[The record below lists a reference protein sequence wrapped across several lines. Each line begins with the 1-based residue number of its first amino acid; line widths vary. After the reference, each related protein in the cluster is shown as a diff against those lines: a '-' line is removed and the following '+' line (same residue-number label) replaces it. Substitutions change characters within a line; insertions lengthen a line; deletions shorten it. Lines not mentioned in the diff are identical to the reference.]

1 MRGSVQGYVL
11 DYSVQ
16 AGVGVITAD
25 DGNRYEFAGT
35 EWRDGSFPLRGSRV
49 DFDVRDGVAV
59 AVYNNPLPVG
69 ASTEPFEI
77 PPPAFT
83 PFMAQVQYHPPSGK
97 NRTAAAILA
106 ILLGGIGVHKFYL
119 GSWGWGLV
127 YFVFSWT
134 FIPAA
139 IGIIEGIR
147 YLVLSD
153 EAFEFKA
160 LAGRSAFGSIW

>member
-35 EWRDGSFPLRGSRV
+35 EWRDSSFPLRGSRV

-59 AVYNNPLPVG
+59 AVYNNPLPIGVEV
-69 ASTEPFEI
+69 EPDYQ
-77 PPPAFT
+77 PPPTFT
-83 PFMAQVQYHPPSGK
+83 PFMAPTQSHAHSGK
-97 NRTAAAILA
+97 NRFAAAILA
-106 ILLGGIGVHKFYL
+106 ILLGGVGIHKFYL
-119 GSWGWGLV
+119 GAWGWGLI
-127 YFVFSWT
+127 YLVFSWT
-134 FIPAA
+134 FIPSA
-139 IGIIEGIR
+139 IGVIEGIR